1 MILCRPLTT
10 ALGGR
15 SYDGSTNLPRS
26 FPPPQ
31 LSTTFSRPD
40 ALFYSRNEMA
50 LQESRKLVSMPL
62 LESARR
68 SSTSTVII
76 RETAASAQDPLYAIA
91 DAVVSPPPYLY
102 VLNNPRSDLGKFYI
116 IEHTSRRFTRMGTLE
131 MC

>member
-1 MILCRPLTT
+1 
-10 ALGGR
+10 
-15 SYDGSTNLPRS
+15 
-26 FPPPQ
+26 
-31 LSTTFSRPD
+31 
-40 ALFYSRNEMA
+40 MA